1 MNSAHIMSS
10 ERSYKDEV
18 LEKLS
23 LIMDEPEEKE
33 LMFNF
38 HQYSEQL
45 VKLLLDPH
53 THTPFVIGIH
63 GEWGSGKTILITYT
77 QKMLEEKI
85 KKDNSKKDWNVIHFD
100 AWEYER
106 MDIVSAL
113 FNKIASQYRTKGK
126 KLKNIAKSMTT
137 IFTDIALRATV
148 GLSYKDLQEHLDNL
162 QKEIPTIKNELE
174 KVIGDNRLIIFVD
187 DLDRCLVD
195 NVLNML
201 EAIKMFLSAKN
212 VIFIIAVDMTKI
224 ERAWQLRYNSET
236 ALIEGR
242 EHAEKIF
249 QLKLSL
255 PPKTD
260 EDIKYYI
267 SNLAKSLANVDVEFL
282 MKLVPHNP
290 RKIKRMLN
298 LIYFILIGLDIPGNT
313 IKIKN
318 DQFEKYFPIV
328 LTWVSITM
336 NHSHLAEIIK
346 LNPSYL
352 IQMSLLCN
360 EYEFLDKMK
369 KNENNISRMKEGI
382 TSLKPKKIGIKNLD
396 ISLDT
401 LEGLEYIIKVDNAAF
416 KVLKNFA
423 KYLNIQFENNTNASE
438 QLKVFYADHYEPIKD
453 VITKSGLIGI

>member
-1 MNSAHIMSS
+1 MNS

-38 HQYSEQL
+38 HQYSKQL
-45 VKLLLDPH
+45 VQLLLESH

-63 GEWGSGKTILITYT
+63 GEWGSGKTTLIRQT
-77 QKMLEEKI
+77 QKMLEEEI
-85 KKDNSKKDWNVIHFD
+85 KMDNSKKDWKIIHFD
-100 AWEYER
+100 AWQYER
-106 MDIVSAL
+106 MDVVSAL
-113 FNKIASQYRTKGK
+113 FNKIASQYQTKGK

-137 IFTDIALRATV
+137 IFTDITLRATA
-148 GLSYKDLQEHLDNL
+148 GLSYKNLQEHLDNL
-162 QKEIPTIKNELE
+162 QNEIPTIKNELE
-174 KVIGDNRLIIFVD
+174 NVIGDNRLIIFVD

-195 NVLNML
+195 NVLSML
-201 EAIKMFLSAKN
+201 EAIKMFLSSRN

-260 EDIKYYI
+260 EDIKNYI
-267 SNLAKSLANVDVEFL
+267 SNLAKSLAHVDVEFL
-282 MKLVPHNP
+282 MKLVPYNP

-298 LIYFILIGLDIPGNT
+298 LIYVILLGLEIPGNT
-313 IKIKN
+313 IKTKN
-318 DQFEKYFPIV
+318 NHFETYFPIV

-336 NHSHLAEIIK
+336 NHPHLAEIIK
-346 LNPSYL
+346 QNPSYL
-352 IQMSLLCN
+352 IQMGLLCN
-360 EYEFLDKMK
+360 EYKFLNKMK
-369 KNENNISRMKEGI
+369 KNENNLSKMKDGI
-382 TSLKPKKIGIKNLD
+382 TSLKPGKVDIKNSD

-401 LEGLEYIIKVDNAAF
+401 LKGLEYIIRVDNAAF

-423 KYLNIQFENNTNASE
+423 KYMHIQLENTTDSSD
-438 QLKVFYADHYEPIKD
+438 QLKTFYTNYYESIKH